1 MRKPIA
7 QVWIHERKKEIF
19 FGSLVCLGVCV
30 VWWMWVVK
38 WRVCVCV
45 YGRVRV
51 RVYVCVCER
60 EKANIH
66 TNKMN
71 ADGAL
76 LGLHSNNKNG
86 SFCVC
91 CVYIS
96 CLIGKPFTSAGC
108 IALLFCFTSMILSA
122 C

>member
-1 MRKPIA
+1 M
-7 QVWIHERKKEIF
+7 VDV
-19 FGSLVCLGVCV
+19 GSE
-30 VWWMWVVK
+30 M
-38 WRVCVCV
+38 VCVCV
-45 YGRVRV
+45 SMGECACVCM
-51 RVYVCVCER
+51 CVCER

-108 IALLFCFTSMILSA
+108 FALLFGFTSMILSA